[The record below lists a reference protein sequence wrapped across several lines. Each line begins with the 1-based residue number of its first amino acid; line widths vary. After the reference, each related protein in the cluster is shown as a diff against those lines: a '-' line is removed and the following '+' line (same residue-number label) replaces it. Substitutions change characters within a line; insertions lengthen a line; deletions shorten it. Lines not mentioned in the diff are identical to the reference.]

1 MIKGFDSNLQCRGF
15 QFEVGKEFEVP
26 GDPVLCSNGFHFT
39 KDLVLCFQFYGYKGT
54 DNRYAEIEV
63 QGPVVWDAVGHKGVS
78 SRIKIVREIPREEI
92 DELLSNSGGENSG
105 IENSGYQ
112 NSGNQNAGNRNSGN
126 RNSGNQNSGNRNS
139 GNWNSGDRN
148 AGMFNTNVPQTIRVF
163 GKEIPRSLWQE
174 TRMPSFLYFEIKEN
188 ETYKE
193 AFQRSWEQADPDSR
207 DLIYKIPGFDPV
219 MFHEIS
225 GIRLSGV
232 TFKQRARNIL
242 TYLLRKN
249 K

>member
-92 DELLSNSGGENSG
+92 DELLSNSGT
-105 IENSGYQ
+105 ENSGYQ
-112 NSGNQNAGNRNSGN
+112 
-126 RNSGNQNSGNRNS
+126 NSGNQNSGNRNS

-225 GIRLSGV
+225 GI
-232 TFKQRARNIL
+232 
-242 TYLLRKN
+242 LLPETQDD
-249 K
+249 